1 MKVLL
6 LAAGRS
12 KRVKPVEDKNF
23 LRFCGKS
30 LIHHQLDALTNA
42 GFKDLVLI
50 GGKHNLK
57 KLKTFA
63 KDFAKEHKKTKV
75 SVVEQKDLDAG
86 MAGAVLSAKS
96 HVKKAEPI
104 LIVSS
109 NDVVEE
115 EAYRLI
121 FDAAQNDYFES
132 CILGKKVKEYFPGG
146 YLKVNSQWEI
156 KGIVEKPGAGKEPS
170 DLVNL
175 VLHLH
180 KDTERLFKYLEGATS
195 KKDDVYEVALDQM
208 IKSGV
213 KMQAI
218 PYEGYWQA
226 IKYPWHIIEIARY
239 FFGKVPKHIAPSAQI
254 GKRVT
259 ISGDV
264 LIEDGVKIFDGATI
278 VGPAY
283 IGQNSVVATNA
294 LVRDSYLGEDC
305 VIGFASEIAR
315 SVFGD
320 HVWTHSN
327 YIGDSIIGDNVSFGA
342 GSVTGN
348 LRFDEGNIHVN
359 VKEEKMDSGTPKLG
373 LIAGNNIRVGVN
385 TSFMPGVKIGS
396 DCLIGPGLI
405 INQDLE
411 AGSFANGKVTLKIT
425 PNHLKE
431 LPSRKDLLKNIA
443 S

>member
-132 CILGKKVKEYFPGG
+132 CILG
-146 YLKVNSQWEI
+146 SI
-156 KGIVEKPGAGKEPS
+156 K
-170 DLVNL
+170 N
-175 VLHLH
+175 
-180 KDTERLFKYLEGATS
+180 
-195 KKDDVYEVALDQM
+195 
-208 IKSGV
+208 
-213 KMQAI
+213 
-218 PYEGYWQA
+218 
-226 IKYPWHIIEIARY
+226 
-239 FFGKVPKHIAPSAQI
+239 
-254 GKRVT
+254 
-259 ISGDV
+259 
-264 LIEDGVKIFDGATI
+264 
-278 VGPAY
+278 
-283 IGQNSVVATNA
+283 
-294 LVRDSYLGEDC
+294 
-305 VIGFASEIAR
+305 
-315 SVFGD
+315 
-320 HVWTHSN
+320 
-327 YIGDSIIGDNVSFGA
+327 
-342 GSVTGN
+342 
-348 LRFDEGNIHVN
+348 
-359 VKEEKMDSGTPKLG
+359 
-373 LIAGNNIRVGVN
+373 
-385 TSFMPGVKIGS
+385 
-396 DCLIGPGLI
+396 
-405 INQDLE
+405 
-411 AGSFANGKVTLKIT
+411 
-425 PNHLKE
+425 
-431 LPSRKDLLKNIA
+431 
-443 S
+443 